1 MGSLIQISYFS
12 CKTEHNKQ
20 RTPLVCYWERIIYS
34 EVKDHF
40 CQHNFMGRITYQMLN
55 LHILVIWAISFK
67 AHKTLSLEKQESL
80 IILFSLYISRKGS
93 ISTKGF
99 FFFSVKSREMRE
111 HEAESRGSPKTSLY
125 EYLKTEKCFSS
136 KCAKKEGRQNCCIFI
151 SKLDS
156 PQPLQL

>member
-1 MGSLIQISYFS
+1 MLWTDFLLTVLIRITCFHNHVEFVWIHILALNKYKMGSLIQISYFS

-34 EVKDHF
+34 EVKYHF
-40 CQHNFMGRITYQMLN
+40 CQHNFMGRITYQMFN

-99 FFFSVKSREMRE
+99 FF
-111 HEAESRGSPKTSLY
+111 SL
-125 EYLKTEKCFSS
+125 
-136 KCAKKEGRQNCCIFI
+136 
-151 SKLDS
+151 
-156 PQPLQL
+156 